1 MRQSG
6 MTLTIDCWQW
16 KWHGKIFA
24 GFHQASRKWASE
36 KFDLGTCCLFE
47 GSSSVAGGLPHHSIR
62 IEVMFLCQKSLRP
75 LVSGSGHKIAMA
87 HPQRESLASLAIN
100 STVKLKLKMRKVY
113 APFAGRQ
120 VRSLPEEQFQFL
132 CVFYMPTVNC
142 RPSCLLAQ
150 SSKARGS
157 QMLPPFLSCHF
168 GVYSRT
174 SPRKFHV
181 HVRNR
186 HKSYG
191 HILNLCAPRLP

>member
-1 MRQSG
+1 

-36 KFDLGTCCLFE
+36 KFDLGTCCLLG

-62 IEVMFLCQKSLRP
+62 NEVMFLCQKSLRP

-87 HPQRESLASLAIN
+87 HPHPQRESLASLAIN

-120 VRSLPEEQFQFL
+120 VRSCPKSSFN
-132 CVFYMPTVNC
+132 FYVYFI
-142 RPSCLLAQ
+142 CLL
-150 SSKARGS
+150 
-157 QMLPPFLSCHF
+157 
-168 GVYSRT
+168 
-174 SPRKFHV
+174 
-181 HVRNR
+181 
-186 HKSYG
+186 
-191 HILNLCAPRLP
+191 

>member
-1 MRQSG
+1 

-87 HPQRESLASLAIN
+87 HPHPQRESLASLAIN

-120 VRSLPEEQFQFL
+120 VPEFARRAVSIFMCILYAYCKLPAILSAGSKLKGQRLANVAAVSFLPLWCLFKDLPSKIPRS
-132 CVFYMPTVNC
+132 
-142 RPSCLLAQ
+142 RSQ
-150 SSKARGS
+150 SS
-157 QMLPPFLSCHF
+157 
-168 GVYSRT
+168 
-174 SPRKFHV
+174 
-181 HVRNR
+181 
-186 HKSYG
+186 
-191 HILNLCAPRLP
+191 